1 MNGRD
6 DSGAAE
12 AEYSVGA
19 VARELGIPL
28 ATLRSWN
35 RRYGLG
41 PSGHQRGR
49 HRHYAQADLAVIGRM
64 VELVRAGASP
74 ASAARAAL
82 GAAPALGD
90 VAPVLHAALRLD
102 APGLL
107 AAVSG
112 HLVGHGVVM
121 TWNRLCRPVFAEIVG
136 RQARAGG
143 LVDVEHLLSWAVATS
158 LHRTVAVPARGAGRR
173 PIVLA
178 CTAGEDH
185 ALPLEVLRAA
195 LAERGVLALFLGAS
209 VPDDALADAVSRQD
223 RRPVVM
229 LWAQS
234 ATTARTRA
242 LDAVRAGSREVV
254 AAGPG
259 WYGADLPV
267 GIRQVNSLEDAVE
280 HLVRVAAADP

>member
-1 MNGRD
+1 M
-6 DSGAAE
+6 
-12 AEYSVGA
+12 
-19 VARELGIPL
+19 
-28 ATLRSWN
+28 
-35 RRYGLG
+35 
-41 PSGHQRGR
+41 
-49 HRHYAQADLAVIGRM
+49 
-64 VELVRAGASP
+64 
-74 ASAARAAL
+74 
-82 GAAPALGD
+82 
-90 VAPVLHAALRLD
+90 
-102 APGLL
+102 
-107 AAVSG
+107 
-112 HLVGHGVVM
+112 
-121 TWNRLCRPVFAEIVG
+121 
-136 RQARAGG
+136 
-143 LVDVEHLLSWAVATS
+143 
-158 LHRTVAVPARGAGRR
+158 PARGAGRR